1 MIFNYTDYKAFIRDY
16 IQEQP
21 TRGRG
26 LYAKLAAHMGA
37 SSVVISQTFNGDR
50 ELSLENAFKVTTFL
64 KFNQF
69 ETQYFLKLVE
79 YARAGN
85 FELKQFFLAEIQKM
99 QEESKKVKN
108 RYDKTHELSDEDKF
122 TFYSDRY
129 YSSIRMASALPTMNT
144 VEDFAEYFDL
154 SLEKTQEIIQF
165 LLERDLCQLT
175 DGKIKRGIRNTFI
188 PSSSPYIK
196 NHHRNWRLYS
206 IQKVDK
212 IDNDKELMY
221 TAPLSLSLEAYE
233 EVRDELLQTIQ
244 RVIKKIGPTADETIA
259 CLNIDFLKLN

>member
-1 MIFNYTDYKAFIRDY
+1 MIFRYIDYKAFIRDY

-21 TRGRG
+21 TKGRG
-26 LYAKLAAHMGA
+26 LYAKLAVHMGA

-79 YARAGN
+79 YARAGH
-85 FELKQFFLAEIQKM
+85 FELRKFYLAEIHKM

-129 YSSIRMASALPTMNT
+129 YSSVRMASSLPHMNT
-144 VEDFAEYFDL
+144 IEDFAAYFNL
-154 SLEKTQEIIQF
+154 PSEKIKEIIQF
-165 LLERDLCQLT
+165 LIERDLCQIV
-175 DGKIKRGIRNTFI
+175 DGKIQRGIRNTFI

-206 IQKVDK
+206 IQQVDK
-212 IDNDKELMY
+212 IDNEQELMY
-221 TAPLSLSLEAYE
+221 TAPLSLSKEAYE
-233 EVRDELLQTIQ
+233 EVRAELLQTIQ
-244 RVIKKIGPTADETIA
+244 RVIKKIGPTADEMIA
-259 CLNIDFLKLN
+259 CLNIDLLKLN